1 MQNLSA
7 SDTRYY
13 HRAPP
18 QNQQEKRAPKMKK
31 PYKPEPSPEST
42 TEQAAEEAA
51 PLKKHRLKRH
61 LPTMTTLM
69 MTALAGSIG
78 KKAYR
83 IHAA

>member
-1 MQNLSA
+1 
-7 SDTRYY
+7 
-13 HRAPP
+13 
-18 QNQQEKRAPKMKK
+18 MKK

-51 PLKKHRLKRH
+51 PLKRH

>member
-1 MQNLSA
+1 MIRA
-7 SDTRYY
+7 TIIARRYKTS
-13 HRAPP
+13 
-18 QNQQEKRAPKMKK
+18 KRNAHPKMKK